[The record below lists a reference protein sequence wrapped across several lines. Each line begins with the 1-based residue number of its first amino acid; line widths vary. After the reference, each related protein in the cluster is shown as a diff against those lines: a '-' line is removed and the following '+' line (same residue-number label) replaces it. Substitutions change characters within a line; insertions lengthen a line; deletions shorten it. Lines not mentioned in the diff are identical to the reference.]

1 MNTRL
6 VEGMDKFLA
15 KYKDEDKK
23 KAPKKL
29 KESVEKEVLTKEDI
43 DKFFTDYDR
52 KIRRRIRYE
61 IKHGDYGDYD
71 MWDAIEDELYEANPK
86 DFTPE
91 IEKYFKK
98 RIWQIIDE
106 YEGTNYAEEELD
118 EGYKKPLNEDSILD
132 KINKYLDSIGEAP
145 ITESKEDNGI
155 KVSGLDA
162 YRVQRAVDDI
172 NYAFKM
178 LGKFGIK
185 HGEDVI
191 LTQDSSGK
199 LSAHLRKGLDKNK
212 TIERLFLQL
221 ENGCN
226 FFNNLRLKKDKDYIF
241 KKDNDGIYAIE
252 LKMQLN
258 EDKNSPSIVDQ
269 INKYLKDQGDKPV
282 DFNAEVKE
290 AKFDFDKLDKY
301 LKKTYGF
308 GLEDVKKDM
317 KKEEKK
323 SIKISESLNRRSAH
337 PGDLFESL
345 NRGFEK
351 LYGKVEDP
359 VLENKYS
366 SSNSK
371 KKK

>member
-1 MNTRL
+1 MNTHL

-91 IEKYFKK
+91 IKKYFKK

-145 ITESKEDNGI
+145 ITESKEKDEE
-155 KVSGLDA
+155 KVADKEKETITES
-162 YRVQRAVDDI
+162 
-172 NYAFKM
+172 K
-178 LGKFGIK
+178 
-185 HGEDVI
+185 
-191 LTQDSSGK
+191 K
-199 LSAHLRKGLDKNK
+199 L
-212 TIERLFLQL
+212 
-221 ENGCN
+221 
-226 FFNNLRLKKDKDYIF
+226 
-241 KKDNDGIYAIE
+241 
-252 LKMQLN
+252 
-258 EDKNSPSIVDQ
+258 
-269 INKYLKDQGDKPV
+269 
-282 DFNAEVKE
+282 
-290 AKFDFDKLDKY
+290 
-301 LKKTYGF
+301 
-308 GLEDVKKDM
+308 VKKSV
-317 KKEEKK
+317 KV
-323 SIKISESLNRRSAH
+323 SESLNRRSVH
-337 PGDLFESL
+337 PGNLFESL
-345 NRGFEK
+345 NKGFEK

-366 SSNSK
+366 SSKSK
-371 KKK
+371 RK